1 MKVFLNTPTISKKQ
15 AYWIVGISNF
25 IHFNP
30 SNLKPCW
37 HIFTMFFFNK
47 NVTYAYFSFKN
58 TQNISIRSQLLTRWT
73 TFLGHLPKRLY
84 FDAEIITDEIQ
95 NWYIVKIMMH
105 YCMLT
110 WKVGIL
116 IFTDPMIDQF
126 VTGYHLTPIAAA
138 VKTCIMTSQS
148 VMIPWQL
155 WFLLKHE
162 MRNLR

>member
-1 MKVFLNTPTISKKQ
+1 MLAWHVELFKT
-15 AYWIVGISNF
+15 SNF
-25 IHFNP
+25 IYFNP
-30 SNLKPCW
+30 SNLKAILA
-37 HIFTMFFFNK
+37 HYYYSYNK
-47 NVTYAYFSFKN
+47 NVTYVYFACKN

-73 TFLGHLPKRLY
+73 TFLGHLPKWAY
-84 FDAEIITDEIQ
+84 FDAEIITDDIQ

-116 IFTDPMIDQF
+116 TFTDPMIDQF
-126 VTGYHLTPIAAA
+126 VTGYHLTPFAAA
-138 VKTCIMTSQS
+138 VNLYYDKSICNNSMTA
-148 VMIPWQL
+148 